1 MAKKLDYDY
10 CRAAPVMEW
19 ISNKWSMAILLQL
32 ESAEDKPRFN
42 DLFRSIP
49 HISEKMLASSLELLC
64 ADGLVFRIDYG
75 GIPPRVE
82 YELTP
87 LSRSLLPLIH
97 DINRWGQEHF
107 DEIIRSRREYAEQ
120 HSNSK
125 PF

>member
-1 MAKKLDYDY
+1 MTKKLDYKY
-10 CRAAPVMEW
+10 CRAVPVMEW

-32 ESAEDKPRFN
+32 ESVEKKWRFN

-49 HISEKMLASSLELLC
+49 HISEKMLACSLDLLC
-64 ADGLVFRIDYG
+64 SDGLVFRTDYG

-87 LSRSLLPLIH
+87 LARSLLPLIH

-107 DEIIRSRREYAEQ
+107 DEIIRSRREYTE
-120 HSNSK
+120 HHNK
-125 PF
+125 E